1 MRLIHK
7 QSISI
12 TSICCMV
19 RWRNTMFFPRI
30 PITWMKKVLWSE
42 IQEEARESLA
52 RSFIRERRLG
62 IHFKIVQENG

>member
-1 MRLIHK
+1 
-7 QSISI
+7 
-12 TSICCMV
+12 
-19 RWRNTMFFPRI
+19 MFFPRI